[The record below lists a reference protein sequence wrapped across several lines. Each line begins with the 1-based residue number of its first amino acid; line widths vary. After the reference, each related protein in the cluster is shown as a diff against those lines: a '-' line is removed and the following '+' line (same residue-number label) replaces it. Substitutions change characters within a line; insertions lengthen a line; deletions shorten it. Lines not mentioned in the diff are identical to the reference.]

1 MPTAQ
6 GVGKGNATGRG
17 ILETKVS
24 RCYLPGFSF
33 VEGKHYR
40 LGTLTVMDRDR
51 AHMTDVNVST
61 GIIHADH
68 TSNGRRQYSH
78 SFQSV
83 VTGRQLEPIRHL
95 RNINNKRSIKE
106 TTHKVAENP
115 STAYDRFRPFWGSSG
130 RRSP

>member
-1 MPTAQ
+1 Q

-83 VTGRQLEPIRHL
+83 VTGRQLEPIRHVHSMHRTTLIVIVNTLTVAHTQSNHAL
-95 RNINNKRSIKE
+95 RIIFQSYWFHSLLTLR
-106 TTHKVAENP
+106 
-115 STAYDRFRPFWGSSG
+115 
-130 RRSP
+130 